1 MFLKRT
7 LPLLIVFLLG
17 LAMMIQFFIPHPIS
31 QQFYDSMA
39 DWVRI
44 SGAFALILG
53 LASFFYVHSRKLAR
67 KNKDS
72 FFSGVAMFCLIGM
85 AVIGIFGRGGINGWL
100 FSNLYRS
107 VNVSLDATMFSLLS
121 FYIASAAFKAFKAR
135 NAMAFALLVTAVI
148 VMLGRVSFGSF
159 LDGIVEWIMV
169 YPNTAAQRGII
180 LGIGLG
186 MIATSL
192 KIMLGIER
200 SYLGGGD

>member
-17 LAMMIQFFIPHPIS
+17 LAMIIQFYIPHPVS
-31 QQFYDSMA
+31 QNFYDSMA
-39 DWVRI
+39 EWVRI

-53 LASFFYVHSRKLAR
+53 LSSFFYVHTRKLAR

-72 FFSGVAMFCLIGM
+72 FYSGVAILCLIGM
-85 AVIGIFGRGGINGWL
+85 AGIGIFGRGGINGWL

-107 VNVSLDATMFSLLS
+107 IIVPLDATMFSLLS

-135 NAMAFALLVTAVI
+135 NAMAFALLVTAII

-159 LDGIVEWIMV
+159 LDGIVEWILV

-192 KIMLGIER
+192 KIILGIER

>member
-17 LAMMIQFFIPHPIS
+17 IALMISYFIPHPIS
-31 QQFYDSMA
+31 QRFSDGITE
-39 DWVRI
+39 WERI
-44 SGAFALILG
+44 AGAFAIILG

-72 FFSGVAMFCLIGM
+72 FFSGVAIFSLLGM
-85 AVIGIFGRGGINGWL
+85 AFIGILGRGGFNGWL
-100 FSNLYRS
+100 FTNLYRS
-107 VNVSLDATMFSLLS
+107 IVVPLDSTMFSLLS

-135 NAMAFALLVTAVI
+135 NAMAFALLVTAII

-159 LDGIVEWIMV
+159 LDGLVEWIMV

-186 MIATSL
+186 SIATSL
-192 KIMLGIER
+192 KIILGIER

>member
-17 LAMMIQFFIPHPIS
+17 LTMIIQFYIPHPVS
-31 QQFYDSMA
+31 QGFYDSMA
-39 DWVRI
+39 EWVRI

-53 LASFFYVHSRKLAR
+53 LSSFFYVHTRKIAR

-72 FFSGVAMFCLIGM
+72 FYSGVAILCLVGM
-85 AVIGIFGRGGINGWL
+85 ATIGIFGRGGINGWL

-107 VNVSLDATMFSLLS
+107 IIVPLDATMFSLLS

-135 NAMAFALLVTAVI
+135 NAMAFALLVTAII

-159 LDGIVEWIMV
+159 LDGIVEWILV

-192 KIMLGIER
+192 KIILGIER